1 MHSAPALSYPVGRSV
16 FWGFAMLL
24 AALSAVFAGL
34 AWLNRSHPD
43 LWKQWVFLLTLL
55 GACLLSVRAW
65 WREAGG
71 SLRWD
76 GQVWTW
82 SQAQYSESVNLV
94 LRLDLQFC
102 MLLQLS
108 TKQGGQHWIWPQRHH
123 SVALWRPLRRAVYF
137 SAMRKSTA
145 TIDAQPDL

>member
-16 FWGFAMLL
+16 FWGLTMLL
-24 AALSAVFAGL
+24 AALVAVFAGL
-34 AWLNRSHPD
+34 AWRSQSHPD
-43 LWKQWVFLLTLL
+43 PWKQWVFLLSLL
-55 GACLLSVRAW
+55 FACLVAVRAW

-71 SLRWD
+71 TLRWD

-82 SQAQYSESVNLV
+82 SRGENSVGVKLV

-108 TKQGGQHWIWPQRHH
+108 NEHGDQHWIWPQRRHGA
-123 SVALWRPLRRAVYF
+123 ALWSPLRRAVYF
-137 SAMRKSTA
+137 SVMSMSPV